1 MLPSDPPLPAALPA
15 HANGTRVT
23 IALACWLPASVGVL
37 SSLMFTAAS
46 LFSWVTGPRQADLGQ
61 AGNYVGLCVLGAW
74 VALAVMTVAWVKNR
88 RVHWAWPVFGSLN
101 GVAMALLFHPFWF
114 LYFSAA
120 GLAVYLAC
128 FHLRATPSR
137 VC

>member
-1 MLPSDPPLPAALPA
+1 VA
-15 HANGTRVT
+15 

-46 LFSWVTGPRQADLGQ
+46 LSSLVTGPRQADLGQ
-61 AGNYVGLCVLGAW
+61 AAGYVGLCVPGAW
-74 VALAVMTVAWVKNR
+74 FALAVMTVAWVKNR
-88 RVHWAWPVFGSLN
+88 KVHWAWPVFGSVN
-101 GVAMALLFHPFWF
+101 GVAMVLLFHTFWF

-120 GLAVYLAC
+120 ALAVYLAC
-128 FHLRATPSR
+128 FHLRAAPSK